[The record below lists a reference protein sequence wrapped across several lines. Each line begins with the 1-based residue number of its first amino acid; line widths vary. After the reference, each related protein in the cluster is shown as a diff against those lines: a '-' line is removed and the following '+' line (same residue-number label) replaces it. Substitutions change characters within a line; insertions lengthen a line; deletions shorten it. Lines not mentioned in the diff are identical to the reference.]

1 MPSATNACAV
11 LDSYTEIAIEAHFQE
26 LVIQC
31 QLANSTSVTA
41 CEEEDSTG
49 PSGS

>member
-1 MPSATNACAV
+1 MPYTTEM
-11 LDSYTEIAIEAHFQE
+11 LDGYTEIAIEAHFQE

-31 QLANSTSVTA
+31 QLAHSTSITM

-49 PSGS
+49 PSGP

>member
-1 MPSATNACAV
+1 MDQAYEFK
-11 LDSYTEIAIEAHFQE
+11 LDGYTEIAIEAHFRE

-31 QLANSTSVTA
+31 QLVNSTGA
-41 CEEEDSTG
+41 NHGHDDDSTG